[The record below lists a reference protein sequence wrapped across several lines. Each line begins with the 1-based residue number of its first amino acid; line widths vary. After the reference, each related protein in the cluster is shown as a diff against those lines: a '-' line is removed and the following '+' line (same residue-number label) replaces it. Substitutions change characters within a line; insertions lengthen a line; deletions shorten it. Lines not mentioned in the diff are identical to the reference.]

1 MENNNQSEIGIRSE
15 TGEIYL
21 LTKKERILT
30 IEILKLTLAA
40 AAGRNFLEER
50 FGKDGLKVAV
60 GLLEE
65 MGVQINE
72 PKQRKPKTLS

>member
-1 MENNNQSEIGIRSE
+1 MKSNNQSEIGIRSE
-15 TGEIYL
+15 TGDIYL

-30 IEILKLTLAA
+30 IEILKLTLAS
-40 AAGRNFLEER
+40 AAGREFVVER

-65 MGVQINE
+65 MGVQISQDQGE
-72 PKQRKPKTLS
+72 RQKPVS

>member
-1 MENNNQSEIGIRSE
+1 MKNNNQSEIGIRSE

-30 IEILKLTLAA
+30 TEILKLTLAA

-65 MGVQINE
+65 MGVQITE
-72 PKQRKPKTLS
+72 PKEGKPKTFS

>member
-1 MENNNQSEIGIRSE
+1 VKNNNQSEIGIRSE

-30 IEILKLTLAA
+30 IEILRLTLAT
-40 AAGRNFLEER
+40 AAGREFMAER

-65 MGVQINE
+65 MGVQITE
-72 PKQRKPKTLS
+72 PKEGKPKTFS

>member
-1 MENNNQSEIGIRSE
+1 MKNNNQSEIGIRSE
-15 TGEIYL
+15 TGQIYL

-30 IEILKLTLAA
+30 IEILKLTLAT
-40 AAGRNFLEER
+40 AAGREFVAER

-65 MGVQINE
+65 MGVQIGE
-72 PKQRKPKTLS
+72 PKERKPKIFS

>member
-1 MENNNQSEIGIRSE
+1 MKSNNKSEIGIRSE

-30 IEILKLTLAA
+30 IEILKLTLAS
-40 AAGRNFLEER
+40 AAGRDFVVER

-65 MGVQINE
+65 MGVQISE
-72 PKQRKPKTLS
+72 PKERKPKTFS

>member
-1 MENNNQSEIGIRSE
+1 MKNNNQSEIGIRSE

-30 IEILKLTLAA
+30 IEILKLTLAS
-40 AAGRNFLEER
+40 AAGREFVVER

-65 MGVQINE
+65 MGVQISQDQGE
-72 PKQRKPKTLS
+72 RQKPVS

>member
-1 MENNNQSEIGIRSE
+1 VENNNQSEIGIRSE

-30 IEILKLTLAA
+30 IEILRLTLAT
-40 AAGRNFLEER
+40 AAGREFMAER

-65 MGVQINE
+65 MGVQISQDQGE
-72 PKQRKPKTLS
+72 RQKPVS

>member
-1 MENNNQSEIGIRSE
+1 MKKNNQSEIGIRSE

-30 IEILKLTLAA
+30 IEILKLTLAS
-40 AAGRNFLEER
+40 AAGREFVVER

-65 MGVQINE
+65 MGVQISQDQGE
-72 PKQRKPKTLS
+72 RQKPVS

>member
-1 MENNNQSEIGIRSE
+1 VKNNNQSEIGIRSE

-30 IEILKLTLAA
+30 IEILKLTLAS
-40 AAGRNFLEER
+40 AAGREFVVER

-65 MGVQINE
+65 MGVQISQDQGE
-72 PKQRKPKTLS
+72 RQKPVS